1 MISITKC
8 NTKSMVALAMVA
20 FLCLGAFGVMA
31 ADEAQA
37 DPVAVDAFAVVGL
50 EGYVAA
56 DAEGDEDAQF
66 LAAVG
71 AIQNTVVYVATL
83 NDDIEETIT
92 ITTLKYYEAL
102 TDATFAA
109 DGVEIVEDTVV
120 IKAGEVASNDIV
132 RGLGLFT
139 SAVMTAK
146 KVTGGVDTAV
156 ILGNVA
162 AANVIEK
169 LDTLPAVA
177 SVDVTGYVVEITLLE
192 QQVAILEER
201 IAELEEDED
210 ERIAELE
217 DEIAEL
223 EALIAEK
230 NLALEADIIKIA
242 DLEKQLE
249 DAQKAKGGDS
259 TTAWCIA
266 ALGLIAAGVLGGFTV
281 LAANKAKK
289 EGRRL
294 I

>member
-1 MISITKC
+1 
-8 NTKSMVALAMVA
+8 MVAMAMVA

-50 EGYVAA
+50 EGYVVA
-56 DAEGDEDAQF
+56 DAEGDEDAKF

-71 AIQNTVVYVATL
+71 AIQSVTVYVATL

-109 DGVEIVEDTVV
+109 DGVEIVDENVV
-120 IKAGEVASNDIV
+120 IKAEAIDSSDIV
-132 RGLGLFT
+132 RGLALFT
-139 SAVMTAK
+139 SAEMTAK
-146 KVTGGVDTAV
+146 KVSGGVDTAV

-162 AANVIEK
+162 AADVIEK
-169 LDTLPAVA
+169 LETLPSVM
-177 SVDVTGYVVEITLLE
+177 SVDIEGYIFKIAMLEEQAVVLK
-192 QQVAILEER
+192 ER
-201 IAELEEDED
+201 IAELEKDED

-217 DEIAEL
+217 AEV
-223 EALIAEK
+223 ED
-230 NLALEADIIKIA
+230 LEADIEADIMKIA

-249 DAQKAKGGDS
+249 EAKKVKGGDA
-259 TTAWCIA
+259 TVAWCVA
-266 ALGLIAAGVLGGFTV
+266 ALGIIAAGVLAGFV
-281 LAANKAKK
+281 FVAYSRAKK
-289 EGRRL
+289 DGRRL

>member
-37 DPVAVDAFAVVGL
+37 DPVDAFAVVGL

-102 TDATFAA
+102 TAATF
-109 DGVEIVEDTVV
+109 DPNGVEIVEDTVV
-120 IKAGEVASNDIV
+120 IKAGDVTNNDIV
-132 RGLGLFT
+132 RGLTLFT
-139 SAVMTAK
+139 SAEMTAK
-146 KVTGGVDTAV
+146 KVSGGVDTAV
-156 ILGNVA
+156 ILGNVDA
-162 AANVIEK
+162 AGVVDALE
-169 LDTLPAVA
+169 TLPSVM
-177 SVDVTGYVVEITLLE
+177 SVDVEEYVLEIALLE
-192 QQVAILEER
+192 QQVAILEAR

-217 DEIAEL
+217 AEIEDL
-223 EALIAEK
+223 EADI
-230 NLALEADIIKIA
+230 EADIIKIA